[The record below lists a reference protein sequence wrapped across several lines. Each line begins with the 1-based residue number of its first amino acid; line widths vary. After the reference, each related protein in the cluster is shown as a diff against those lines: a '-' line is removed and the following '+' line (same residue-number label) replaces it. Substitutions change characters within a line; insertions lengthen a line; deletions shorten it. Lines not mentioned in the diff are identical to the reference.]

1 MLVIT
6 LLLGVIGV
14 ALLVYFLSKIAKLTD
29 DLSQKMDDNADN
41 LSDQVSYQLDLAQ
54 KDQVLAL
61 NNQLNRLQMIYT
73 HN

>member
-41 LSDQVSYQLDLAQ
+41 LSDQVSYQLD
-54 KDQVLAL
+54 
-61 NNQLNRLQMIYT
+61 
-73 HN
+73 

>member
-14 ALLVYFLSKIAKLTD
+14 ALLVYLLSKIAKLTD

-54 KDQVLAL
+54 T
-61 NNQLNRLQMIYT
+61 YT
-73 HN
+73 SEFTKG

>member
-14 ALLVYFLSKIAKLTD
+14 TLLVYLLSKIAKLTD

-41 LSDQVSYQLDLAQ
+41 LSCLL
-54 KDQVLAL
+54 
-61 NNQLNRLQMIYT
+61 YT
-73 HN
+73 SPSPRDS